1 MRSNAKRTGGG
12 DVITVAILI
21 NGHPLMARSASNK
34 GESHN
39 GLTAYHVDDGSVVFH
54 KQEDGAVALAMS
66 YAEELGSEPEE
77 TGEVRFLN

>member
-1 MRSNAKRTGGG
+1 M
-12 DVITVAILI
+12 ITVAILI

-54 KQEDGAVALAMS
+54 KQEDGAVALAI
-66 YAEELGSEPEE
+66 ELLKTIKEKPDE
-77 TGEVRFLN
+77 